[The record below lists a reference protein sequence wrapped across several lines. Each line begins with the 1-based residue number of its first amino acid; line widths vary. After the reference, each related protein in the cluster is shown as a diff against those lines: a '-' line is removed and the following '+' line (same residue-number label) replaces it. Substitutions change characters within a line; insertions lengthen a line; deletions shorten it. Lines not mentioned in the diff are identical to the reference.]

1 MSYPISPFTIRR
13 AVAILASA
21 TLAGCASPQP
31 GSQESAMQQGAS
43 PTPYAPTLTAEER
56 AAGWRPLFDGST
68 LTGWH
73 VYHAT
78 GAPTGWTAANGVV
91 SRVGRGG
98 DLVTDE
104 QFGSF
109 DLALDWKIQPGGNS
123 GIIYR
128 ITDEGEAT
136 YMTGP
141 EMQVLDDARH
151 ADGKDP
157 LTSAGA
163 VYGLYPAPRG
173 IVKPAGEWNAA
184 RLVVNGNHV
193 EHWLNGTRMAQYEL
207 GSSEWSQK
215 VAASKFAAWPGYGKS
230 SRGRIGLQDH
240 GDSVSYR
247 NIRIKVL
254 P

>member
-1 MSYPISPFTIRR
+1 
-13 AVAILASA
+13 
-21 TLAGCASPQP
+21 
-31 GSQESAMQQGAS
+31 MQQGAS
-43 PTPYAPTLTAEER
+43 PTPAASTLSAEER

-68 LTGWH
+68 LAGWH
-73 VYHAT
+73 VYHGSGT
-78 GAPTGWTAANGVV
+78 PVGWRAADGVI
-91 SRVGRGG
+91 SRVGGSG

-104 QFGSF
+104 QFGNF
-109 DLALDWKIQPGGNS
+109 DLALDWKVQPGANS

-128 ITDEGEAT
+128 IADDGEAT

-141 EMQVLDDARH
+141 EYQVLDDARH

-184 RLVVNGNHV
+184 RILVNGSHV
-193 EHWLNGTRMAQYEL
+193 EHWLNGTRLAQYEL
-207 GSSEWSQK
+207 GSSEWAQK

-230 SRGRIGLQDH
+230 ARGRIGLQDH

>member
-1 MSYPISPFTIRR
+1 
-13 AVAILASA
+13 
-21 TLAGCASPQP
+21 
-31 GSQESAMQQGAS
+31 MQQGATPAS
-43 PTPYAPTLTAEER
+43 PPSASTLTAEER

-73 VYHAT
+73 VYHGT
-78 GAPTGWTAANGVV
+78 GAPTGWRAANGMI
-91 SRVGRGG
+91 SRVGGGG

-104 QFGSF
+104 QFGNF

-128 ITDEGEAT
+128 ISDEGEAT

-141 EMQVLDDARH
+141 EFQVLDDARH

-163 VYGLYPAPRG
+163 AYGLYPAPRG

-184 RLVVNGNHV
+184 RIVVNGNHV
-193 EHWLNGTRMAQYEL
+193 EHWLNGTRTAQYDL
-207 GSSEWSQK
+207 GSSEWSKK